1 MQALLQV
8 IPAEDVAFVPATKEI
23 VVSIRGD
30 ETIGV
35 VLGTLQ
41 DRLAAEDGGEITIR
55 STAMHTRSKTTP
67 GSSSHNSFVLGS
79 MGSEAAAS

>member
-23 VVSIRGD
+23 VVSKRGD

-35 VLGTLQ
+35 VFGFTLSPVYY
-41 DRLAAEDGGEITIR
+41 EGR
-55 STAMHTRSKTTP
+55 SRSVDATRSRGRSRGVAAGTTA
-67 GSSSHNSFVLGS
+67 LC
-79 MGSEAAAS
+79 ETKAAALSA